1 VTFDLTSFLEILAGK
16 LVQQEGEVHLARARL
31 GPRTWACGMEEL
43 FRKSVPVSVKSSDR
57 DER

>member
-1 VTFDLTSFLEILAGK
+1 MTNVTFNLTGSFGGK
-16 LVQQEGEVHLARARL
+16 IGYNKRAKF
-31 GPRTWACGMEEL
+31 TWAWLKMEEL